1 MTSILTNNGAMVA
14 LQTLKSINN
23 NLETTQ
29 NEISTG
35 KKVSSAKDNAA
46 TWAISKVMEAD
57 VSGFKAISDSLSLGE
72 STVATGRNAA
82 ESVTDLLTEIKGKI
96 TGAQEENVDRNK
108 LQTDIEALTSQI
120 KGIVGAAQFNG
131 LNLLDGSA
139 KDPVKVLSSLNRAS
153 DGSVTSSSISVD
165 GVNLSTDGGDALTL
179 VQAAETLSTGGTAA
193 STAVALTFQG
203 GGTEAMKSSDKT
215 ADTSDLDTILAGDVI
230 TVTIDA
236 DTGDDD
242 AGIDVSYRVG
252 AGDTAADVVK
262 GMNDALKQAGIAD
275 ITASDSTGLVF
286 TNSTDADISVA
297 TSIDRGRG
305 DMFALSSVDVTTA
318 EGAAS
323 ALSEIEGL
331 IQKSVNS
338 AAELGSV
345 EKRISIQNEFV
356 GKLTDSLKSGI
367 GSLVDADME
376 EASAKLKALQTQQQL
391 GVQSLSIANQAPGA
405 ISQLFR

>member
-405 ISQLFR
+405 IMSLFR